1 MGWEVIENVKPS
13 GKPDAVPPAGVR
25 VASRGCLGGKR
36 YIALIVGRDLA
47 RSMGMAVEHYPVRLM
62 FGSGSD
68 AGKIAV
74 ALGPDNDRS
83 GGFRA
88 KLQKSG
94 NYLITISQASAEG
107 LLSVNFPEL
116 RETRCEVIRPENGG
130 PRMFIFRASKE
141 MLEVSD
147 D

>member
-74 ALGPDNDRS
+74 
-83 GGFRA
+83 GGTVLDPFGGA
-88 KLQKSG
+88 GTTGLVAEKLQR
-94 NYLITISQASAEG
+94 NAVLIELSEDYAELARERLRAQLVRVECSAVRAQHSAGPLFDWQAA
-107 LLSVNFPEL
+107 
-116 RETRCEVIRPENGG
+116 
-130 PRMFIFRASKE
+130 
-141 MLEVSD
+141 
-147 D
+147 